1 MRRTPL
7 LPIELSAREGRC
19 FLKLES
25 MQTTGAFKFRGAYNA
40 LSALG
45 PAERRYGVVAAST
58 GNHAIGVARAALMLG
73 LPATILMPAT
83 APPVKQALVAEAG
96 ADLRLYPGGID
107 EATDEARHV
116 AAMSSRTFV
125 SSYDDPLV
133 IAGQGTIAI
142 EVIEQLADRHELD
155 GTSPTF
161 LVPVGGGG
169 LASGFAIAAKALVP
183 ASLVYGVEPKL
194 AAKGQESLDQDR
206 IVRWPA
212 ERIGRTC
219 ADGLRVAR
227 LGTLPFG
234 ILPSLLDGILT
245 VTESAIREA
254 MYVAAFDLKV
264 VLEPA
269 GAVALAAWLGGG
281 LSIPDGPVVCL
292 ATGGNVDPASF
303 TRLATKGEGRA
314 RSSVQRQ

>member
-1 MRRTPL
+1 VAAARRASQGRPAGSGSPTQAGSRGASSGAVDLAAIQVAAGRLQTVVRRTPL

-161 LVPVGGGG
+161 LVPVGGVGSALRRGRVLVVPRAHVFQRRSASSLPGG
-169 LASGFAIAAKALVP
+169 RIASAFSNWRIA
-183 ASLVYGVEPKL
+183 S
-194 AAKGQESLDQDR
+194 Q
-206 IVRWPA
+206 
-212 ERIGRTC
+212 
-219 ADGLRVAR
+219 
-227 LGTLPFG
+227 
-234 ILPSLLDGILT
+234 
-245 VTESAIREA
+245 
-254 MYVAAFDLKV
+254 
-264 VLEPA
+264 
-269 GAVALAAWLGGG
+269 
-281 LSIPDGPVVCL
+281 
-292 ATGGNVDPASF
+292 
-303 TRLATKGEGRA
+303 
-314 RSSVQRQ
+314 SSS